1 MFGITIMEIV
11 YKFNTGVN
19 STYVRSTV
27 NEGLHLILDFPQN
40 HKTYPNLDGDC
51 LKLFIHNK
59 SFSPRKGFTPIL

>member
-40 HKTYPNLDGDC
+40 HKTWR
-51 LKLFIHNK
+51 LFK
-59 SFSPRKGFTPIL
+59 AFYS